1 MATPLDPSYREIRL
15 TQGQVALVDA
25 EDHERIAKHSWYA
38 AWAPST
44 QSYYAVRR
52 VTVAAAKQIGILMHR
67 EVMGLEPG
75 DKRQVDH
82 AFHRTL
88 DNRKFVDGKQNLRI
102 TSSQKNGFNRCKSRK
117 STSGYKGAH
126 WRNDRKKW
134 RAEIRIDGK
143 LIHLGLFERAEDAG
157 AAYRIAA
164 EKLHGEFAHSIC
176 YSSVAGTE
184 EGELSISREPNR
196 SSSPDT
202 AHPANG
208 MMRFNSPLDSPE

>member
-1 MATPLDPSYREIRL
+1 MTTPLDSSYREITL

-25 EDHERIAKHSWYA
+25 EDYERVAKFNWCA

-44 QSYYAVRR
+44 QSYYAVRKM
-52 VTVAAAKQIGILMHR
+52 TIAPGKQRGVPMHR
-67 EVMGLEPG
+67 EIMGLEHG

-143 LIHLGLFERAEDAG
+143 LIHLGLFKLPHDAAE
-157 AAYRIAA
+157 AYRVAA

-176 YSSVAGTE
+176 YSSSGSTE
-184 EGELSISREPNR
+184 EGNPSILKGPNR
-196 SSSPDT
+196 
-202 AHPANG
+202 
-208 MMRFNSPLDSPE
+208 